1 MACVTS
7 GLSGGICIY
16 NHECP
21 WMRRAAD
28 AEAEQMLAKLRE
40 KDEVSG
46 IIREG
51 YVYDIYMTNLK

>member
-1 MACVTS
+1 
-7 GLSGGICIY
+7 
-16 NHECP
+16 
-21 WMRRAAD
+21 MRRAAD

-51 YVYDIYMTNLK
+51 YVYDMYMTNLK